1 MRLLKKYSFEDWGT
15 VALFFCAFAGFA
27 LSQQICVFL
36 YIPSRP
42 VSVGFRLLMLS
53 FCAFFIFRQIAR
65 PGSIY
70 IGTLLWV
77 FIAWACVYISR
88 LVVYSQ
94 ENVFT
99 LHGQYTYLQMLLGMC
114 LLPSLALMYVWDER
128 RLKIGLYTISVGAA
142 IGGWGY
148 CYLYR
153 TAIFGG
159 GGFARVK
166 GGEFIGDHV
175 ALNALQLG
183 YAGSALLILV
193 LGILFSEWK
202 GYRKWLFIFLMSAPG
217 LFLVGFSGS
226 RGPVL
231 TLLGCFIL
239 YFCANFRIRYLGRL
253 TATTIACLALLT
265 LGVIY
270 AAVTESVLFE
280 RWTST
285 YYAVFEGDAGSDLSR
300 FVLYELAWDGFIDAP
315 LFGNFVE
322 LRSLAMYPH
331 NFFMEALYSTGLVGF
346 PLFLILIMGVSVI
359 AFRLMRNFPRYSWVS
374 LLYFH
379 YLFFGQFSGALY
391 SSSFFWCSL
400 GLVLGAWQSARYNL
414 IAFGREVH
422 SRHT

>member
-42 VSVGFRLLMLS
+42 VSVGFRLLMLC

-65 PGSIY
+65 PRSIY

-128 RLKIGLYTISVGAA
+128 RLRIGLYTIAVGAA

-148 CYLYR
+148 CYLYSD
-153 TAIFGG
+153 AIFGG
-159 GGFARVK
+159 GGFGRVR

-193 LGILFSEWK
+193 LGILFSELR
-202 GYRKWLFIFLMSAPG
+202 GYRKWLLIFSMSAPG
-217 LFLVGFSGS
+217 LFLVGFSAS
-226 RGPVL
+226 RGPVIA
-231 TLLGCFIL
+231 LLGCFIL
-239 YFCANFRIRYLGRL
+239 YVSANFRKQHLGRL
-253 TATTIACLALLT
+253 MVTGIAFSVLLT

-270 AAVTESVLFE
+270 AVATESVLFE
-280 RWTST
+280 RWTNT
-285 YYAVFEGDAGSDLSR
+285 YYALFEGEASNDISR
-300 FVLYELAWDGFIDAP
+300 LVLYELAWEGFIDAP
-315 LFGNFVE
+315 LFGNFIE

-331 NFFMEALYSTGLVGF
+331 NFFMEALHSTGIVGF
-346 PLFLILIMGVSVI
+346 TFFLILIIGVSVI
-359 AFRLMRNFPRYSWVS
+359 AFRLMYNFPRYSWVS

-379 YLFFGQFSGALY
+379 YLFFGQLSGALY

-400 GLVLGAWQSARYNL
+400 GLVFGTWQSARYNL
-414 IAFGREVH
+414 IASGREVH

>member
-27 LSQQICVFL
+27 LSQQICVML

-42 VSVGFRLLMLS
+42 VSVGFRLVMLC
-53 FCAFFIFRQIAR
+53 FCAFFFYRQITR
-65 PGSIY
+65 PHSIY
-70 IGTLLWV
+70 NGPILWV
-77 FIAWACVYISR
+77 FIAWSCVYTVR
-88 LVVYSQ
+88 VVMYSQ

-99 LHGQYTYLQMLLGMC
+99 LHGQYIYLQMLIGMC

-159 GGFARVK
+159 AGFARVK
-166 GGEFIGDHV
+166 GGEFIGDNV

-193 LGILFSEWK
+193 LGILFSELR
-202 GYRKWLFIFLMSAPG
+202 GYRKWLLIFLMSAPG

-239 YFCANFRIRYLGRL
+239 YFCANFRMRHLGRL
-253 TATTIACLALLT
+253 TGIAIAFFVLIT
-265 LGVIY
+265 LGIIY
-270 AAVTESVLFE
+270 AVATESVLFE
-280 RWTST
+280 RWINT
-285 YYAVFEGDAGSDLSR
+285 YYSLFEGESSTDISR
-300 FVLYELAWDGFIDAP
+300 LILYELAWEGFIDAP
-315 LFGNFVE
+315 LFGNFIE

-359 AFRLMRNFPRYSWVS
+359 ALRLMHNFPRYSWVS

-379 YLFFGQFSGALY
+379 YLLFGQFSGAIY

-400 GLVLGAWQSARYNL
+400 GLVLGTWQSARYNL
-414 IAFGREVH
+414 IALGR
-422 SRHT
+422 